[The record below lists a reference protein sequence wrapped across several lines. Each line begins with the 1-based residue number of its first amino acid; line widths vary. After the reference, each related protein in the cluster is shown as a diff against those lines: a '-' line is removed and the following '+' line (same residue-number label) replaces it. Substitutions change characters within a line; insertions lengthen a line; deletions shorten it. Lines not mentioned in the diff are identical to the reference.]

1 MLELN
6 DVQVSYGGI
15 TALHG
20 ISLKVEQGTI
30 VTLVGANGAG
40 KKPRSAP
47 SAGS

>member
-1 MLELN
+1 MLELH

-40 KKPRSAP
+40 KTDRKSVV
-47 SAGS
+47 